1 MFISSLPSVES
12 VMAKIAR
19 NAPCP
24 CGSGKK
30 YKRCCLLLQQRA
42 PANPLPASQPI
53 GIAPGAIVF
62 DDKLDQL
69 SNSVVDLIKE
79 GKLDEA
85 EAVCKQLSKR
95 YPDQVD
101 GIERRAMVEQARG
114 NYAQAAQ
121 YYLEAAAFIQGKPG
135 FDPEMEHWFRQ
146 MAADME
152 QKAIGQ

>member
-1 MFISSLPSVES
+1 
-12 VMAKIAR
+12 MAKIGR

-30 YKRCCLLLQQRA
+30 YKRCCFPLQQRA
-42 PANPLPASQPI
+42 PANPPPAPQPI
-53 GIAPGAIVF
+53 GITAGGIALYDEI
-62 DDKLDQL
+62 DQL
-69 SNSVVDLIKE
+69 SNSALDLIKE

-85 EAVCKQLSKR
+85 EAVCKQLSER

-101 GIERRAMVEQARG
+101 GIERRAMVERDRG
-114 NYAQAAQ
+114 NYSQAAQ
-121 YYLEAAAFIQGKPG
+121 YYLKAADFIQGKPG
-135 FDPEMEHWFRQ
+135 FDPEMEDWLRQ

>member
-1 MFISSLPSVES
+1 
-12 VMAKIAR
+12 MAKIGR

-42 PANPLPASQPI
+42 PANPSPASQPI
-53 GIAPGAIVF
+53 GITAGGI
-62 DDKLDQL
+62 DLYDEIDEL
-69 SNSVVDLIKE
+69 SNSVLDLIKE

-101 GIERRAMVEQARG
+101 GIERRAMVEQAKG
-114 NYAQAAQ
+114 NYSQAAQ
-121 YYLEAAAFIQGKPG
+121 HYLKAADFIQGKPG
-135 FDPEMEHWFRQ
+135 FDPEMEDWLRQ

-152 QKAIGQ
+152 QKAIGE

>member
-1 MFISSLPSVES
+1 
-12 VMAKIAR
+12 MAKIGR

-30 YKRCCLLLQQRA
+30 YKRCCFPLQQRA
-42 PANPLPASQPI
+42 PTNPPPASQPI
-53 GIAPGAIVF
+53 GITAGGIALYDEI
-62 DDKLDQL
+62 DQL
-69 SNSVVDLIKE
+69 SNSVLDLIKE
-79 GKLDEA
+79 GRLDEA

-114 NYAQAAQ
+114 NYSQAAQ

-135 FDPEMEHWFRQ
+135 FDPEMQDWLRQ